1 VKHVKQLCFAV
12 QMKLY
17 YKYEHAIQNDRRAWC
32 WVQHKHTYYTVYDRT
47 CHEPHRSIIYSLT
60 LKPLSRDSPSYMHI
74 WLVHIPMMHLNTCAI
89 IIGQHRLEELFSLTL
104 NSLIKSH
111 DSWKS
116 SWKTAALWLH
126 YNITRD

>member
-1 VKHVKQLCFAV
+1 
-12 QMKLY
+12 
-17 YKYEHAIQNDRRAWC
+17 
-32 WVQHKHTYYTVYDRT
+32 
-47 CHEPHRSIIYSLT
+47 
-60 LKPLSRDSPSYMHI
+60 
-74 WLVHIPMMHLNTCAI
+74 MMHLNTCAI